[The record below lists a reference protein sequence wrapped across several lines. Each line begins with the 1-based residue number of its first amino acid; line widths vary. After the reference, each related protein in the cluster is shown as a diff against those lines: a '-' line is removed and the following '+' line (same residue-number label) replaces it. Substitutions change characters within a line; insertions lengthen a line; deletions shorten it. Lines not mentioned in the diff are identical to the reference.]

1 MIEPKTILLTYADNN
16 ESREARSYSH
26 ADEVIRKIAE
36 TLITGRRMQIRMLV
50 VFNDLFVWTSSLSVD
65 RDCVTGENFVQRV
78 IQADWEFN
86 AGVRP
91 TWWPHNPEADRM
103 WGVHYREDR
112 DNGRAELARMRL
124 ERYNL
129 RPLILTA
136 LPPRTDPAREVSIPV
151 KVDRITASEHAVEAV
166 KTSA

>member
-26 ADEVIRKIAE
+26 ADELIRKIAAE
-36 TLITGRRMQIRMLV
+36 LPAGQKTQVRVLV
-50 VFNDLFVWTSSLSVD
+50 VFTDLFVWTSSLLVERGSI
-65 RDCVTGENFVQRV
+65 TSENFVQRV

-91 TWWPHNPEADRM
+91 TWWPHTAESDRM

-129 RPLILTA
+129 QPLILTS
-136 LPPRTDPAREVSIPV
+136 LPPRAEFAHEVAIPA
-151 KVDRITASEHAVEAV
+151 KADRVAASEHAVEAV
-166 KTSA
+166 RPGD

>member
-1 MIEPKTILLTYADNN
+1 MIEPKTILLTYADNA

-26 ADEVIRKIAE
+26 ADEVIRKIAAALMPGQR
-36 TLITGRRMQIRMLV
+36 TQIRMLV
-50 VFNDLFVWTSSLSVD
+50 VFTDLFVWTSSLSVSHAD
-65 RDCVTGENFVQRV
+65 TTAENFVQRA

-91 TWWPHNPEADRM
+91 TWWPHEHEADRM

-124 ERYNL
+124 DRYSL

-136 LPPRTDPAREVSIPV
+136 LPPRTAP
-151 KVDRITASEHAVEAV
+151 
-166 KTSA
+166 SA

>member
-1 MIEPKTILLTYADNN
+1 MIEPKTILLTYADNA

-26 ADEVIRKIAE
+26 ADEVIRKIAAAVVS
-36 TLITGRRMQIRMLV
+36 GRRMQIRMLI
-50 VFNDLFVWTSSLSVD
+50 VFTDLFVWTSSLSVN
-65 RDCVTGENFVQRV
+65 RDDMTSENFVQRA

-91 TWWPHNPEADRM
+91 IWWPREHEADRM

-124 ERYNL
+124 ERYDL
-129 RPLILTA
+129 QPLVLAA
-136 LPPRTDPAREVSIPV
+136 LPPRTAP
-151 KVDRITASEHAVEAV
+151 
-166 KTSA
+166 SA